1 MKMSILPNINVTTQV
16 AQVDSTAVK
25 TFFTT
30 SLDRDYQQ
38 SRRVAL
44 GGEEFLQ

>member
-25 TFFTT
+25 TFFT
-30 SLDRDYQQ
+30 SMDRDYQRR
-38 SRRVAL
+38 RRVAL